1 MNAVD
6 ELIPTR
12 RSLLNRLKDWDDHE
26 SWKEFFDTYW
36 KLIYKAAIRA
46 GLNDAE
52 AQDVV
57 QETIL
62 GILKGMPG
70 FEYQPEKGSFK
81 GWLLRLT
88 SWRIGDQL
96 RDRRQGGAP
105 NDFAQTS
112 TATGTGTETTTSS
125 LDRVPDP
132 SGLKLQATWDEE
144 WEHNLLDVA
153 IERVKLK
160 VDAKDYQLF
169 DLYVFKERPVTEIA
183 RGLKVS
189 AGRVYLAKHR
199 IGKLLKKEIIN
210 LRTKPI
216 WEHNQPG
223 LK

>member
-26 SWKEFFDTYW
+26 SWKDFFDTYW

-216 WEHNQPG
+216 WEYNQPG

>member
-26 SWKEFFDTYW
+26 SWKDFFDTYW